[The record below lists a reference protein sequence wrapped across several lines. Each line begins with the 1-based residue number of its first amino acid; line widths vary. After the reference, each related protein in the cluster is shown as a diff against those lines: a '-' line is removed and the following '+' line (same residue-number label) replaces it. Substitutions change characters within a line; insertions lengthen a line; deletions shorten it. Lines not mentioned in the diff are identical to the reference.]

1 MGDERERLRLPPAR
15 LRPVIG
21 DLHLPE
27 DGPRGGGRPRRHSL
41 PAGEVQVVGLVEFP
55 LLHPH
60 RVIGE
65 ALPVG
70 RVERQGAEVRP
81 EERRESPSGRAESRG
96 PVPAIANAAAAATRA
111 VGGTEAGAGAEVGRG
126 QERSRGEAAS
136 CDVPGVRDAAQDVR
150 EDRRREGVQGSPEAD
165 IRKWLLETSLG
176 SGRKAEAQLTST
188 GSLLESWAKVSTRV
202 CSPIA

>member
-1 MGDERERLRLPPAR
+1 VGDERERLRLPPAR

-27 DGPRGGGRPRRHSL
+27 DGPRGGGCPRRHGL
-41 PAGEVQVVGLVEFP
+41 LAGEVQVVGLVKFP

-81 EERRESPSGRAESRG
+81 EERREAPSGRAESGG
-96 PVPAIANAAAAATRA
+96 PGPALAAAAAAAHA
-111 VGGTEAGAGAEVGRG
+111 VGGAEAGAGAEVGRDE
-126 QERSRGEAAS
+126 ERSRGEAAS
-136 CDVPGVRDAAQDVR
+136 CDVPGVRDAAQDVG
-150 EDRRREGVQGSPEAD
+150 EDRRREGVQGVAGGGHTEMVSQDVWSVRSPVTSQGEAD
-165 IRKWLLETSLG
+165 TSL
-176 SGRKAEAQLTST
+176 
-188 GSLLESWAKVSTRV
+188 
-202 CSPIA
+202 